1 MMKDTQ
7 VLLIASGAP
16 LPEAHAADD
25 VRAHS
30 RWAARHVGREY
41 SALEVVGGR
50 RCGGEVIDIANRKSV
65 M

>member
-1 MMKDTQ
+1 MKKDTQ
-7 VLLIASGAP
+7 ALLIASGAP
-16 LPEAHAADD
+16 LPGAHAADD

-30 RWAARHVGREY
+30 RWAARHVGWGY

-50 RCGGEVIDIANRKSV
+50 RCGGTVLGRIRRKGV